1 MFLIRTDRKGDP
13 LIIWVNPPG
22 LDAELT
28 PTKARE
34 LAEQLQTVASCAEDR
49 IVKKAIPE

>member
-1 MFLIRTDRKGDP
+1 MFLIHKDSQGHP

-34 LAEQLQTVASCAEDR
+34 LAEQLQEVASRAE
-49 IVKKAIPE
+49 EG